1 MITSAFVNKLL
12 DVAVF
17 PDVSDAVPM
26 FVVLLI
32 GCGAALIIGAILLLY
47 FLVYKNK
54 KKK

>member
-1 MITSAFVNKLL
+1 MITNTVVNKLL
-12 DVAVF
+12 DVAVL

-32 GCGAALIIGAILLLY
+32 GCGVALIIGAILLLY

>member
-1 MITSAFVNKLL
+1 MITNAYVNKLL

-17 PDVSDAVPM
+17 PDVSGAVPM
-26 FVVLLI
+26 FIMMLI
-32 GCGAALIIGAILLLY
+32 GCGVALIIGAILLLY

>member
-1 MITSAFVNKLL
+1 MIFNVGISKLL

-17 PDVSDAVPM
+17 PDVSGAVPF

-32 GCGAALIIGAILLLY
+32 GCGIALVAGAALLLY
-47 FLVYKNK
+47 FLVFK